1 MMKRQKKQEQKTA
14 KGKKHKQPFGKG
26 KKGKKTKEET
36 QMEENE

>member
-1 MMKRQKKQEQKTA
+1 MKRQKKQEQKTA